1 MQFFQ
6 AIEAY
11 IAYIKFQRRL
21 SPNTVAGYQAWLRNF
36 ERWLKENGYSEP
48 TVHDLTT
55 PVLMR
60 FCQSMSERQKRPRT
74 IRSAFSPIQSLG
86 TFLVEQG
93 VLSENPASK
102 VKLPKK
108 DAAIRQLVT
117 DKEVAQLLD
126 ACERQRSTKE
136 IALSRAL
143 LSVLV
148 YGGLRRQELL
158 DLYLS
163 DVNLEDGSILVRC
176 GKGSKS
182 RKVFVHKDCVAAL
195 KEWIAIRPENVDG
208 YLWSYNQTR
217 RISENKLKTTVETV
231 KAIAGL
237 REARITPHALRHNC
251 ASRLMANG
259 ANLGAISN
267 FLGHSNL
274 STTQIYLHVNEEQLR
289 GIAELG
295 ALSARPPYK
304 NSRQEAVIVPSSKVA
319 TTRDAS
325 PKTAF
330 HRMRRQGSSR

>member
-1 MQFFQ
+1 MQFSQ
-6 AIEAY
+6 AITAY
-11 IAYIKFQRRL
+11 IAYIKFQRGL

-36 ERWLKENGYSEP
+36 ESWLKENGYPEP
-48 TVHDLTT
+48 TISDFTT
-55 PVLMR
+55 PVLIR
-60 FCQSMSERQKRPRT
+60 FCQSMCERQKRPRT
-74 IRSAFSPIQSLG
+74 VRSAFSPLQSLG

-117 DKEVAQLLD
+117 DQEVVRLLD
-126 ACERQRSTKE
+126 ACERQRATKE
-136 IALSRAL
+136 VVLSRAL
-143 LSVLV
+143 LSVLI

-158 DLYLS
+158 DLYLT
-163 DVNLEDGSILVRC
+163 DVSLDDGGILVRC

-195 KEWIAIRPENVDG
+195 KEWIAIRPENIDG
-208 YLWSYNQTR
+208 YLWSYNNAR

-237 REARITPHALRHNC
+237 RETRITPHALRHNC

-274 STTQIYLHVNEEQLR
+274 STTQIYLHVNEEQLK

-295 ALSARPPYK
+295 ALSAK
-304 NSRQEAVIVPSSKVA
+304 PSANNHRKSA
-319 TTRDAS
+319 TVLSATGTTARDTSTNTR
-325 PKTAF
+325 F
-330 HRMRRQGSSR
+330 HRMRRQGTMR

>member
-1 MQFFQ
+1 MQFSQ

-11 IAYIKFQRRL
+11 IAYIKFQRGL
-21 SPNTVAGYQAWLRNF
+21 SRNTVSGYQAWLRNF
-36 ERWLKENGYSEP
+36 EAWLKANGYPAP
-48 TVHDLTT
+48 TVSDFTT
-55 PVLMR
+55 PVLLR

-93 VLSENPASK
+93 VLEENPCLK
-102 VKLPKK
+102 VKMPKK
-108 DAAIRQLVT
+108 DAAIRQLVS
-117 DKEVAQLLD
+117 DQEVGRLLD
-126 ACERQRSTKE
+126 ACERQRSAKE

-143 LSVLV
+143 LSVLI

-158 DLYLS
+158 DLHLS
-163 DVNLEDGSILVRC
+163 DVNLDDGSILVRC

-182 RKVFVHKDCVAAL
+182 RKVFVYKDCVAAL
-195 KEWIAIRPENVDG
+195 QEWVAIRPENVDG
-208 YLWSYNQTR
+208 YLWSYNHAR

-267 FLGHSNL
+267 FLGHTNL

-289 GIAELG
+289 GIAALG
-295 ALSARPPYK
+295 ALSAQPSFKASRPVVT
-304 NSRQEAVIVPSSKVA
+304 SVPSQVTPTQNTS
-319 TTRDAS
+319 T
-325 PKTAF
+325 KTAF